1 MTELKNFRNP
11 SFFSQSS
18 PKNQLGRGADW
29 FKVILNFN
37 GESQLEKPKKN
48 RKNPHSFS
56 IISSHIL
63 VIIIS
68 SDLYENCELKIANEN
83 LNLLL
88 YF

>member
-1 MTELKNFRNP
+1 MQEYNARYYPLSILRAWTIGGKDTIKEFQESK
-11 SFFSQSS
+11 FFSQSS

-37 GESQLEKPKKN
+37 GESQLEIPKKN

-63 VIIIS
+63 V
-68 SDLYENCELKIANEN
+68 L
-83 LNLLL
+83 
-88 YF
+88 